1 MFQRSSQLRKQS
13 RGEREN
19 RCLTQPVRW
28 CHPIIAQLVEHLTV
42 ALCSDQMV
50 PGSIPGDRMLY
61 TIPGEGMQKKE
72 LQKASKWPTC
82 SWPLRKDDTHKS
94 RSVSHFF
101 RTDAFWFILS
111 FASPGY
117 A

>member
-19 RCLTQPVRW
+19 RCLTQPERW
-28 CHPIIAQLVEHLTV
+28 HHPVIAQLVEHLTV

-61 TIPGEGMQKKE
+61 TMRRLCKKWNYERKVSGQPAHDHGGRRGM
-72 LQKASKWPTC
+72 
-82 SWPLRKDDTHKS
+82 
-94 RSVSHFF
+94 
-101 RTDAFWFILS
+101 LS
-111 FASPGY
+111 LF
-117 A
+117 